1 MILCVFWSSLKFIHD
16 DENHGVDDGV
26 RRDIVLAIQE
36 VFEKEREKI
45 LDEDAHK
52 WFAVPLSKFW
62 VQGKFSASAKQICS
76 GQSIVIIDYTD
87 EKVHKFPF
95 DGDSVSVLNEFLR
108 EKED

>member
-45 LDEDAHK
+45 LSEDAHK

-87 EKVHKFPF
+87 EKVHY
-95 DGDSVSVLNEFLR
+95 FLSMAILSR
-108 EKED
+108 C